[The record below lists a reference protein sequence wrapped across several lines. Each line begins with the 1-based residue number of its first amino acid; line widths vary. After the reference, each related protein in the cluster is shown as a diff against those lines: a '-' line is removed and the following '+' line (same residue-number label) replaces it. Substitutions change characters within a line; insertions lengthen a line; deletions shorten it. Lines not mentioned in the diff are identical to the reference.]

1 MAILS
6 EAQESQAQTTQ
17 QTQTSSEV
25 THSEQSSG
33 GSADLFNHIL
43 TSELLNHHG
52 VSYFEAFHL
61 DLPVILYDDQF
72 YFYPSMKSMS
82 EKGVYKEVNK
92 EIVRSETGVPPKLD
106 LSITTLVFYEWV
118 GMLIILI
125 GAFIAARKYKKR
137 EKKAPHGIQNVF
149 EYAFQFVRDEIV
161 VPTIPDY
168 KLATQLTPYFIGLFF
183 FILMMNML
191 GLLPGAHSPTG
202 NIAVTG
208 ALAITAYFV
217 INGSSIKEIG
227 LWGWLKELT
236 GGAPIYLVIIMVPIE
251 IISMFTKPFAL
262 TIRLFANMTA
272 GHVVI
277 LSLLGLIFL
286 FQLIVVVPFVSV
298 FVLFIYF
305 LELLVVVI
313 QAYIF
318 TILTS
323 VFVGLAISPHTE
335 GH

>member
-1 MAILS
+1 
-6 EAQESQAQTTQ
+6 
-17 QTQTSSEV
+17 
-25 THSEQSSG
+25 
-33 GSADLFNHIL
+33 
-43 TSELLNHHG
+43 
-52 VSYFEAFHL
+52 
-61 DLPVILYDDQF
+61 
-72 YFYPSMKSMS
+72 
-82 EKGVYKEVNK
+82 
-92 EIVRSETGVPPKLD
+92 
-106 LSITTLVFYEWV
+106 
-118 GMLIILI
+118 
-125 GAFIAARKYKKR
+125 
-137 EKKAPHGIQNVF
+137 
-149 EYAFQFVRDEIV
+149 
-161 VPTIPDY
+161 
-168 KLATQLTPYFIGLFF
+168 
-183 FILMMNML
+183 MMNML

-208 ALAITAYFV
+208 ALAVTAYFV
-217 INGSSIKEIG
+217 INGSSIRQIG

-286 FQLIVVVPFVSV
+286 FQLIAVVPFVSV